1 MTDGAPL
8 KIKDT
13 NNVPVIFINDVVGIG
28 FLNGVLNITMAT
40 ARFTP
45 EEVGGAVPV
54 DLIIASRLRLDL
66 RCAQQLRD
74 MLSDI
79 IEKNTKQST
88 VN

>member
-1 MTDGAPL
+1 MTDSAPL
-8 KIKDT
+8 KIKDPD
-13 NNVPVIFINDVVGIG
+13 NVPVVFINDVVGIG

-45 EEVGGAVPV
+45 EEIGGTIPV
-54 DLIIASRLRLDL
+54 DFAIASRLRMDL
-66 RCAQQLRD
+66 HCAQQLRD

-79 IEKNTKQST
+79 IEKNTKAST